1 MSASM
6 AEKGGMT
13 RVSEVSMLGKVVP
26 TASSV
31 GIMLDSDGNVV
42 VSASIVIVVIE
53 ASGNVVMFSVK
64 VSEDT
69 VGSVVVIMESV
80 KPSWVVET
88 SEGGDVGVASVS
100 SISSSV
106 VPSVSIW

>member
-1 MSASM
+1 MSVSM

-31 GIMLDSDGNVV
+31 GIRLDSEGNVA

-53 ASGNVVMFSVK
+53 ASGNVVMFSV
-64 VSEDT
+64 ED
-69 VGSVVVIMESV
+69 VAMFSVEDI
-80 KPSWVVET
+80 VVESMIT
-88 SEGGDVGVASVS
+88 DVLEHTAG
-100 SISSSV
+100 
-106 VPSVSIW
+106 

>member
-1 MSASM
+1 MSVSM

-31 GIMLDSDGNVV
+31 GIMLDSEGNVA

-53 ASGNVVMFSVK
+53 ASGNVVMFSV
-64 VSEDT
+64 ED
-69 VGSVVVIMESV
+69 VAMFSVEDI
-80 KPSWVVET
+80 VVESMIT
-88 SEGGDVGVASVS
+88 DVLEHTAG
-100 SISSSV
+100 
-106 VPSVSIW
+106 